1 MYYCLTITR
10 AAHRADKMNNLSNF
24 PQGKTQ
30 KEGVHQER
38 TILHKNPGRE
48 GRGSKSMAVKP
59 TDDSADQ
66 KQEQDQKRQ
75 YNANNEELAK

>member
-38 TILHKNPGRE
+38 TILQKKPRSRRPGFE
-48 GRGSKSMAVKP
+48 SMAVKP
-59 TDDSADQ
+59 TDNSADQ
-66 KQEQDQKRQ
+66 KQKRNKKENQDG
-75 YNANNEELAK
+75 

>member
-38 TILHKNPGRE
+38 TILNKNPGLE
-48 GRGSKSMAVKP
+48 GRG
-59 TDDSADQ
+59 
-66 KQEQDQKRQ
+66 
-75 YNANNEELAK
+75 Y